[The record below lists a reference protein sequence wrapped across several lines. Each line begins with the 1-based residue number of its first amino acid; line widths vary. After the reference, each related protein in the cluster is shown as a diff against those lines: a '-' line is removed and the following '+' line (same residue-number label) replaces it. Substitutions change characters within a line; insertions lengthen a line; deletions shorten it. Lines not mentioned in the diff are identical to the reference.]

1 MELDFTIHARV
12 VMARRLIPEEWV
24 SLAVASPGLRMSD
37 PNDAEIER
45 STGVFRR
52 QAAGCWRVAVNTRVE
67 PWRVVSVFLDRTM
80 RGQL

>member
-12 VMARRLIPEEWV
+12 VMAQRLIPEEWV
-24 SLAVASPGLRMSD
+24 ALAVAAPGLRTDD
-37 PNDAEIER
+37 PNDSDVER
-45 STGVFRR
+45 FFWRIPD
-52 QAAGCWRVAVNTRVE
+52 AGDRVLRVVVNTHVE

>member
-45 STGVFRR
+45 FYWRIPE
-52 QAAGCWRVAVNTRVE
+52 AGGRVLRVAVNTRVE